1 MLTSLGLIYG
11 KEILFKMGC
20 TLEVLP
26 DAWEYLKISCYGLS
40 FGVFSGFFRSIL
52 AGEGDMKFPMY
63 LFGLGTVLNI
73 ILDPIFIFLLDFG
86 VSGAAWATT
95 ISQIVV
101 FIIFAFMLFVKE
113 HAYVQFKLRDFSPS
127 YKIIMD
133 IIKVGVPASI
143 SMIVMAL
150 GQLIYNRMLATFSTD
165 AVAAYQ
171 VAGRI
176 DMVVFVAIF

>member
-1 MLTSLGLIYG
+1 MCIR
-11 KEILFKMGC
+11 
-20 TLEVLP
+20 
-26 DAWEYLKISCYGLS
+26 D
-40 FGVFSGFFRSIL
+40 R
-52 AGEGDMKFPMY
+52 
-63 LFGLGTVLNI
+63 LGTVLNI

-127 YKIIMD
+127 SKIIMD

-143 SMIVMAL
+143 SMLVMAL
-150 GQLIYNRMLATFSTD
+150 GQLIYNRMLEHFL
-165 AVAAYQ
+165 Q
-171 VAGRI
+171 
-176 DMVVFVAIF
+176 MQ